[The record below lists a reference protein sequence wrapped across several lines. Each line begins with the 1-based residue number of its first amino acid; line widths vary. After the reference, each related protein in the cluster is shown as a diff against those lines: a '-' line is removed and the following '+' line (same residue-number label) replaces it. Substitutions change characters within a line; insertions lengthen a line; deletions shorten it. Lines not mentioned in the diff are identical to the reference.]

1 MLARGQYSSSP
12 VATCHQGRL
21 HDEVQS
27 HGAAAV
33 HIKVVVLHDEVQS
46 HGAAAVHITFLV
58 LGDFAFDFDDGNFSW
73 PFFTIL
79 I

>member
-1 MLARGQYSSSP
+1 MLARGQYSSNP

-21 HDEVQS
+21 HTFASYAQ
-27 HGAAAV
+27 
-33 HIKVVVLHDEVQS
+33 VVVLHDEVQS